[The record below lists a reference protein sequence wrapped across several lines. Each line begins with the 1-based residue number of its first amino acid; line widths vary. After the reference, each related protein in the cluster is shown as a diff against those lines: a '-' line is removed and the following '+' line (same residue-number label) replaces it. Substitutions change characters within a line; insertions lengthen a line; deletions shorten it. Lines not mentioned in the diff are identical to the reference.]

1 MAESANAAT
10 PCTSA
15 GVGSPVPEYVR
26 FELVDFNAKALSK
39 LVPMRHKESKVFMY
53 SGALA
58 MGANATVLTFP
69 DEVNENGCCNS
80 ELLPDWSTLI
90 ELPWAGTETPP
101 RKIYRV
107 CCEQRTP
114 AGELVNPATPRAAC
128 RRLVEELKQQHG
140 LELFAAS
147 ELEFSVMEKDEAGE
161 LQPIF
166 QGVDIFATLQ
176 QSKCAELQYEIA
188 ENMIQV
194 GVDVCTMNAEYGAG
208 QLEIT
213 MAPARGIQ
221 SADNA
226 ATFRTG
232 VKEIC
237 QQKGLLATFFSYPMG
252 AKGVGNGGH
261 FNFSLWDGET
271 SVMQDVA
278 SPSGMSETA
287 KHWLAGILAHVPALE
302 AFCAPTESCYSR

>member
-176 QSKCAELQYEIA
+176 QSKCAELQRYPVGGQCGDIPHGGQGDLPA
-188 ENMIQV
+188 EGPTRHIFLLPNGRKGCWQRGAFQLLPLGRRDIGDARRCQPFRNV
-194 GVDVCTMNAEYGAG
+194 GD
-208 QLEIT
+208 
-213 MAPARGIQ
+213 
-221 SADNA
+221 S
-226 ATFRTG
+226 
-232 VKEIC
+232 
-237 QQKGLLATFFSYPMG
+237 
-252 AKGVGNGGH
+252 
-261 FNFSLWDGET
+261 
-271 SVMQDVA
+271 
-278 SPSGMSETA
+278 
-287 KHWLAGILAHVPALE
+287 
-302 AFCAPTESCYSR
+302 